1 MKARSLVLALACA
14 AQLAA
19 LCTPAAAQGLRNS
32 PLLGGGARPSFRA
45 DDSKPRSAD
54 YIVAVV
60 NSEPITNNEVR
71 SRMVR
76 FEQQLAQ
83 QGTPL
88 PPRDEL
94 YRDGH
99 REPQLRSQGRDKPAP
114 SDRVYFTPLIKSLI
128 LTACGPSSAASLSR

>member
-1 MKARSLVLALACA
+1 MINTRPCPGPCLALRPW
-14 AQLAA
+14 LPPRP
-19 LCTPAAAQGLRNS
+19 CTPRGCVRAPQLGAGRPAAPDTG
-32 PLLGGGARPSFRA
+32 PPRA
-45 DDSKPRSAD
+45 AD

-88 PPRDEL
+88 PPRANWP
-94 YRDGH
+94 GWCW
-99 REPQLRSQGRDKPAP
+99 SG
-114 SDRVYFTPLIKSLI
+114 
-128 LTACGPSSAASLSR
+128 